1 MAGRGRPRAFDRDAA
16 LREAMC
22 VFWRRGYEAA
32 SLAELTEAMGIRPPS
47 LYAAFGSKEQL
58 FREAVDLYMR
68 TEGAVTPRALDEAA
82 TAREGIHR
90 ALADNACGYTEP
102 GKPSGCMIVLAATNC
117 TPEHAGVQELLADAR
132 CGTQR
137 RFRDRLARGV
147 AEGDVSSGADL
158 DACAAFYAAVLFG
171 LSVQARDGACRE
183 SLLGVVDAAM
193 GAWDGL
199 VGVRG

>member
-68 TEGAVTPRALDEAA
+68 TEGALTPRALDEAA

-90 ALADNACGYTEP
+90 ALAGNACGYTEP

-147 AEGDVSSGADL
+147 AEGDVSSGRRWRRVPVAESGP
-158 DACAAFYAAVLFG
+158 APVGGKQPCTSRRKAALYQSQKAARTA
-171 LSVQARDGACRE
+171 S
-183 SLLGVVDAAM
+183 
-193 GAWDGL
+193 
-199 VGVRG
+199 